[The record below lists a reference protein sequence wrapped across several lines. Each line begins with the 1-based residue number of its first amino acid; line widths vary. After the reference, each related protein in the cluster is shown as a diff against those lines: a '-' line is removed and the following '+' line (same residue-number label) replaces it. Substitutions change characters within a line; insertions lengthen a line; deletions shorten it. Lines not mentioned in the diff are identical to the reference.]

1 MLESCS
7 LRPVLLFDGCKVS
20 VEPVVLWQEVT
31 AHGVWCV
38 DQGVVNILMVLTN
51 PVTKAS
57 MLDVLSVSHHVLK
70 IRFDQKDYLLFLLSY
85 EERCW
90 RIGPKEQEH
99 VLGAVEARLK
109 EATTE
114 PIAAAI
120 IGLEPM
126 AL

>member
-1 MLESCS
+1 MLESSS
-7 LRPVLLFDGCKVS
+7 LGPILLFDGSKVS
-20 VEPVVLWQEVT
+20 VEPVVLWQKVT
-31 AHGVWCV
+31 AHGVWCI

-57 MLDVLSVSHHVLK
+57 MLDVFSVSHHILN
-70 IRFDQKDYLLFLLSY
+70 IRFDQTDYLLFLLSY
-85 EERCW
+85 EEQCW

-99 VLGAVEARLK
+99 VLGAAEARWK

-126 AL
+126 A